1 MNKCFTC
8 GCPTTRRR
16 IMGIALCA
24 KCHPRTEEDIQL
36 EKLARSLGREC
47 ALLVD
52 NIVNEVLNKHKE
64 N

>member
-1 MNKCFTC
+1 
-8 GCPTTRRR
+8 
-16 IMGIALCA
+16 MGIALCA

-52 NIVNEVLNKHKE
+52 SIVNEVLNKHKE